1 MAAQGFFSPDK
12 KTRMAGE
19 KENNSFFSVK
29 VEPVKVANNIN
40 QYNEQ
45 TPSLDYAPDRV
56 ESYIKE
62 SEERPT
68 YKSTYEKQQEEAKKV
83 EKFYGLDPRGIT
95 YTPRDES
102 KYEGSVI
109 KSSLGLPDK
118 TLTTKERILGTKP
131 IGYRE
136 DDGLTIN
143 PIKFDKG
150 TAYGIGL
157 NLDFKNKY
165 GLTKDPIFG
174 GSMFS
179 DDPVTQS
186 YVKAIAQSE
195 SDSLATEDRLRK
207 EQLAAKE
214 QAKIDEANA
223 RFEKISQDF
232 LNDPAYKE
240 RLKKFNE
247 SESESPVKDETSTVD
262 KVFGFLDALGQV
274 KRVGPDATNQE
285 STTEDTGKLATMPS
299 MGISEEGRKEAEKN
313 RLEKAKEEGENR
325 NVLQKVGDF
334 VGDTFNKLTG
344 IDSVES
350 AEAAVANMSQP
361 QGINTGATVKLSQI
375 GNVSPTVQAARDA
388 VARSNLRK
396 SGLNRTVGGQSS
408 QANYGR
414 ASQGFGT
421 GTHGKGMPSNPKG
434 FSGYSRRKSST
445 GTGTGTSTSKSK
457 GSTSTSR
464 SRGQG
469 PGSNSTSR
477 SRGGTGT
484 GRSSQGRGGRRGGS
498 TGGSGASSKGGVSRG
513 GRKGTTGRGGR
524 RGGSRRCDIRC
535 KFDISLLTNM
545 NLVRDD
551 LAELAYFVQEIKK

>member
-361 QGINTGATVKLSQI
+361 QGINTGATVNLSQI